1 MVETDVTAVV
11 VMVNQLWYTKRGR
24 HKNDFLI
31 NTRNNNYG
39 IPMVIGIAT
48 DGDAENALK
57 GGRDWMILE
66 TPR

>member
-1 MVETDVTAVV
+1 MT
-11 VMVNQLWYTKRGR
+11 
-24 HKNDFLI
+24 LI

-57 GGRDWMILE
+57 GGRDWIDIGDTSVE
-66 TPR
+66 IGDYYYDNQNKQ